1 MAQVD
6 SNLLDSL
13 ADLRGSLA
21 PEQLA
26 VVNKAIALIAKI
38 TSFLDGHL
46 WDSETV
52 QNIVLEL
59 RDAGIEIQDCDS

>member
-13 ADLRGSLA
+13 ADLRDSLA

>member
-13 ADLRGSLA
+13 ADLRDSLA
-21 PEQLA
+21 PEHLA

-38 TSFLDGHL
+38 TSFLDGHQ